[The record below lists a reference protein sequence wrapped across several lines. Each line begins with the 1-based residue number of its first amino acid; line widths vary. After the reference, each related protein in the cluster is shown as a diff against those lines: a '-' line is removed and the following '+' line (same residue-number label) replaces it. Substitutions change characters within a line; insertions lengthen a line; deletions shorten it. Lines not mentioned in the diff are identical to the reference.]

1 MLLELNFTLVLF
13 AASFLVFIYLLNLT
27 LYKPVG
33 NIIEKRKNLM
43 ESDYSKAKSL
53 VNEANEL
60 LENYKI
66 QIKKTRHE
74 THNVIHEMTLSAQ
87 KVKEEEIQKLFM
99 KLTKEKENSLLLLE
113 KEKKAALA
121 GLESDI
127 KVLTDMIVNKV
138 LGVEDKDKTLVGLR

>member
-43 ESDYSKAKSL
+43 ESDYNKAKSL
-53 VNEANEL
+53 VNEANKM
-60 LENYKI
+60 LEDYKN
-66 QIKKTRHE
+66 QIKKARHE
-74 THNVIHEMTLSAQ
+74 AHSVIHEMTLSAQ
-87 KVKEEEIQKLFM
+87 KVKEEEIQKLFV
-99 KLTKEKENSLLLLE
+99 KLAKEKENSLLLLE

-138 LGVEDKDKTLVGLR
+138 LGVEDKDKTLVGSH